1 MSETRTNSGAAR
13 DTGANVTTKRPTL
26 ADVATLAG
34 VSTAAVSYVLNDG
47 PRPVSDALRAKV
59 LAAADELRYRPD
71 RNARALRRPR
81 KWRQLGLLVPDL
93 TLPLYAALAGRLEIE
108 ARARDHLTM
117 IGNTGYDPD
126 LELEFTAAF
135 TDVGID
141 GLIVVGAVNT
151 PEIGKV
157 CRRARVPVAWVHN
170 RRGTVDT
177 PTPLVRAD
185 HVAAGSLATTHLT
198 EVHGCRDIAFVGGFT
213 ATDVEYGDRET
224 VAERYEGFA
233 SIVDGGTVIRTD
245 LTPEGAY
252 RAVGAHL
259 RAVHRPQ
266 ALVVGTN
273 GQAAAAMRA
282 VTDAGLRVPGD
293 LRIVGFD
300 GGVAQQF
307 GQITL
312 TSVMQP
318 IDVIAAR
325 AIGDVLD
332 PAEPDPATWAP
343 MPVTLHRG
351 ESCGCPSDTDP
362 PRRLSTR

>member
-1 MSETRTNSGAAR
+1 M
-13 DTGANVTTKRPTL
+13 TTKRPTL

-47 PRPVSDALRAKV
+47 PRPVSDALRTKV

-81 KWRQLGLLVPDL
+81 KWRQLGMLVPDL

-126 LELEFTAAF
+126 RELEFTAAF

-151 PEIGKV
+151 PEISKA
-157 CRRARVPVAWVHN
+157 CRRARVPVAWVHS
-170 RRGTVDT
+170 RRGTVDA
-177 PTPLVRAD
+177 PMPLVCAD
-185 HVAAGSLATTHLT
+185 HVAAGAIATAHLA
-198 EVHGCRDIAFVGGFT
+198 EVHHCRDIAFVGGFT
-213 ATDVEYGDRET
+213 AADVEYGDRET
-224 VAERYEGFA
+224 VAQRHEGFA
-233 SIVDGGTVIRTD
+233 SITTAGTLIRTD

-252 RAVGAHL
+252 RAVRAHL
-259 RAVHRPQ
+259 SADAPAPHGM
-266 ALVVGTN
+266 VVGTN
-273 GQAAAAMRA
+273 AQAAATMRA

-293 LRIVGFD
+293 IRIVGFD
-300 GGVAQQF
+300 GGTAQNF

-312 TSVMQP
+312 TSAQQP
-318 IDVIAAR
+318 IDTIAHR

-332 PAEPDPATWAP
+332 PTLDSAAHTP

-351 ESCGCPSDTDP
+351 ESCGCRPDNAT
-362 PRRLSTR
+362 

>member
-1 MSETRTNSGAAR
+1 MTTR
-13 DTGANVTTKRPTL
+13 RPTL

-47 PRPVSDALRAKV
+47 PRPVSAALRAKV
-59 LAAADELRYRPD
+59 LAAADELHYRPD

-108 ARARDHLTM
+108 ARDHEHLTM

-126 LELEFTAAF
+126 RELEFASAF

-151 PEIGKV
+151 PEISAV

-177 PTPLVRAD
+177 PTPLVGAD
-185 HVAAGSLATTHLT
+185 HVAAGRLAASHLV

-224 VAERYEGFA
+224 VAQRYEGFA
-233 SIVDGGTVIRTD
+233 SVIDGTVIRTD
-245 LTPEGAY
+245 LTPAGAY
-252 RAVGAHL
+252 RAVGEHL
-259 RAVHRPQ
+259 RAVDTAPQ

-282 VTDAGLRVPGD
+282 VTDAGPRVPGD
-293 LRIVGFD
+293 VRIVGFD
-300 GGVAQQF
+300 GGAANQF

-332 PAEPDPATWAP
+332 PTEPDRATRAP

-351 ESCGCPSDTDP
+351 ESCGCTTFSEDEPG
-362 PRRLSTR
+362 RE